1 MKIPERYIKNIVAPN
16 CNNDERIIQA
26 FLHCPRDRFVDEALQ
41 RIAYEDNAL
50 PIGFGQTISKPSTVA
65 YMTYML
71 APNPED
77 KVLEIG
83 TGSGFQSG
91 ILSFLSSQVYTVE
104 RIPQL
109 SYRASL
115 VLKKLHR
122 KNIKFK
128 VDNGYIGWSEFA
140 PYDKIIVTASAEDI
154 PNELINQLSIGG
166 RMVIPVKDVIKIIE
180 KQPDNSLRTID
191 GENCKFV
198 EFIK

>member
-1 MKIPERYIKNIVAPN
+1 MKIPERYIKDIVAPN

-26 FLHCPRDRFVDEALQ
+26 FLHCPRDKFVDEALQ

-180 KQPDNSLRTID
+180 KQSDNSFRTID